1 METNKKAMVVDDSRL
16 TQKQLAQILTESGIE
31 VAEFASNGI
40 EAVEKFNARRGEFDI
55 ITLDIT
61 MPLMD
66 GVSVLKKIL
75 ETDASARVL
84 MVSAL
89 GKESVIK
96 SCMQA
101 GARNFIIKPFH
112 AEKVKE
118 IIRNVIAA

>member
-1 METNKKAMVVDDSRL
+1 MELNKKAMIVDDSRL
-16 TQKQLAQILTESGIE
+16 TQKQLAQIFTEAGIE
-31 VAEFASNGI
+31 VAEVASNGV
-40 EAVEKFNARRGEFDI
+40 EAVEKFNARKGDFDI

-61 MPLMD
+61 MPLLD
-66 GVSVLKKIL
+66 GLSVLKKIL
-75 ETDASARVL
+75 ETDANARIL
-84 MVSAL
+84 MVSAI
-89 GKESVIK
+89 GKENVIK